1 MFDLSLELKILNR
14 KKIKEI
20 LALIKKQWGAGFKTE
35 LAFLMNTQNKIF
47 LVNKEVFNL
56 NLEKLRINSIGL
68 YFGELKNN
76 ELRLSID
83 GSQLIGNGAQLNI
96 AELNEKQA
104 MQWLKG
110 HDIDVKG
117 NYKGFVILKHKNDF
131 LGTGKYKN
139 GKVLNFVPKAR
150 RFKYNLEIPE

>member
-1 MFDLSLELKILNR
+1 MLELKILNR

-20 LALIKKQWGAGFKTE
+20 LALIKKQWGADFKTE

-47 LVNKEVFNL
+47 LVNREVFNL

-76 ELRLSID
+76 ELRLSIE
-83 GSQLIGNGAQLNI
+83 GSQLIGKNTKQNI

-110 HDIDVKG
+110 QDIEIKG
-117 NYKGFVILKHKNDF
+117 QYKGFVILKHKNDF
-131 LGTGKYKN
+131 LGTGKYKD

-150 RFKYNLEIPE
+150 RFKYNLDIEE

>member
-20 LALIKKQWGAGFKTE
+20 LALIKKQWDSDFKTD
-35 LAFLMNTQNKIF
+35 LVFLINEKNKIF
-47 LVNKEVFNL
+47 LVNKKIFDLE
-56 NLEKLRINSIGL
+56 LEKLKINSIGL

-76 ELRLSID
+76 ELRLSIE
-83 GSQLIGNGAQLNI
+83 GSQLIGKDAKQNLV
-96 AELNEKQA
+96 ELNEKQA

-110 HDIDVKG
+110 QDIDIKG
-117 NYKGFVILKHKNDF
+117 NYNGFVIIKHKNDF
-131 LGTGKYKN
+131 LGTGKYKH

-150 RFKYNLEIPE
+150 RFKYNLETE

>member
-1 MFDLSLELKILNR
+1 MFKLKILNK

-20 LALIKKQWGAGFKTE
+20 TSVIKKQWGADFNSD
-35 LAFLMNTQNKIF
+35 LVFLMNDKRKIF

-56 NLEKLRINSIGL
+56 PLEKLKINSIGL

-76 ELRLSID
+76 DLRLSIE
-83 GSQLIGNGAQLNI
+83 GSQMIGIKAKKDVV
-96 AELNEKQA
+96 ELNKKQA

-110 HDIDVKG
+110 QDIEIKG
-117 NYKGFVILKHKNDF
+117 NYSGFVILKHNNDF
-131 LGTGKYKN
+131 LGTGKYKH

-150 RFKYNLEIPE
+150 RFKYNLKIPD

>member
-1 MFDLSLELKILNR
+1 MLELKILNR

-20 LALIKKQWGAGFKTE
+20 LALIKKQWGADFKTE

-47 LVNKEVFNL
+47 LVNREVFNL

-76 ELRLSID
+76 ELRLSIE
-83 GSQLIGNGAQLNI
+83 GSQLIGNDAKQNLI
-96 AELNEKQA
+96 EINETQA

-110 HDIDVKG
+110 EDIGIKG
-117 NYKGFVILKHKNDF
+117 NYKGFVIIKHKNDF
-131 LGTGKYKN
+131 LGTGKYKD

-150 RFKYNLEIPE
+150 RFKYNLEIPD